1 MMSFWDHMFDSEW
14 KQRSDI
20 EELKKA
26 SRYRRFSSRRQAG
39 EHEEQIKSLEHRIDE
54 LEDDLG
60 QATLFLM
67 ATMEML
73 KQTDNWDNDKFHSAL
88 AIIDKR
94 DGVQDGKAT
103 LDG

>member
-1 MMSFWDHMFDSEW
+1 MSIWDHLFDSPW

-20 EELKKA
+20 KELKKL
-26 SRYRRFSSRRQAG
+26 STYHRKRNRRLGR
-39 EHEEQIKSLEHRIDE
+39 EKEERITSLEHRVDE

-60 QATLFLM
+60 QATLFVL

-73 KQTDNWDNDKFHSAL
+73 KQTGNWDNDKFNNAL
-88 AIIDKR
+88 AVIDKR

-103 LDG
+103 LDA